1 MRRVGGYSF
10 SQPPLPLGTGNDRYV
25 GKFAIFILFEVY
37 LDAEG
42 VVIGAWTLYDVMEV
56 VRRAF
61 GNNRYVDPKVL
72 LVPLTTG
79 NGQILCLLGT
89 NVWYFMDKST
99 WKVF

>member
-10 SQPPLPLGTGNDRYV
+10 SHPPLPLVTGNDRYV
-25 GKFAIFILFEVY
+25 GKFAVFILFEVH
-37 LDAEG
+37 LFAEG
-42 VVIGAWTLYDVMEV
+42 VVIGAWTLYEVRVV

-61 GNNRYVDPKVL
+61 GNNRYVDPKVP

-79 NGQILCLLGT
+79 NVQTLCLLGT